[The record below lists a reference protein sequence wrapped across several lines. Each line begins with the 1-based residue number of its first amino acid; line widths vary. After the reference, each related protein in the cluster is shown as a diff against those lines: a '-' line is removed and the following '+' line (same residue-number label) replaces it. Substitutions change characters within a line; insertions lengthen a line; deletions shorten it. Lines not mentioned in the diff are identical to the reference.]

1 MTTMAIVGSGSVG
14 TVLAH
19 AAHAAGLD
27 TVVCARR
34 ATPALALRVGG
45 ARREIPVPVLTDP
58 RHAKPAD
65 WVLLT
70 TKARDAAST
79 APWMARL
86 LHPGST
92 LVVLQNGVEH
102 AEHAAGLLG
111 PAAFLP
117 GLVYIAAERLA
128 DGEVLHRRGNDVV
141 VAEGLAGA
149 AFSELLG
156 GSGLAVRQVAD
167 FPTAAWRKLL
177 GNAAANPITALTL
190 RRMEVMGG
198 AGILDLAETLLRE
211 AVAVG
216 RAAGA
221 DLGPADI
228 AATLDFYRGFDG
240 ADGTSMLYDRLA
252 GRPMETDLITGVIVR
267 LGRAHGV
274 PTPATALVHALLDAC
289 APA

>member
-1 MTTMAIVGSGSVG
+1 MTIAIVGSGSMG
-14 TVLAH
+14 TVFAH
-19 AAHAAGLD
+19 AAREAGLD
-27 TVVCARR
+27 PVVCARR
-34 ATPALALRVGG
+34 PLPGLALRVDGE
-45 ARREIPVPVLTDP
+45 RRDVPVRVLTDP
-58 RHAKPAD
+58 ALAEPAE

-79 APWMARL
+79 APWMRGL
-86 LHPGST
+86 LRPGST

-102 AEHAAGLLG
+102 AEHARDLLG
-111 PAAFLP
+111 PADFLP
-117 GLVYIAAERLA
+117 GLVYIAAERLS
-128 DGEVLHRRGNDVV
+128 DGEVLHRRGQDVV
-141 VAEGLAGA
+141 VAEGPAGA
-149 AFSELLG
+149 AFADLLTD
-156 GSGLAVRQVAD
+156 SGLVIKQVAD
-167 FPTAAWRKLL
+167 FATAAWRKLL

-190 RRMEVMGG
+190 RRMEVMESAAMLG
-198 AGILDLAETLLRE
+198 LADVLLRE

-228 AATLDFYRGFDG
+228 AATLEFYRGFNG

-252 GRPMETDLITGVIVR
+252 GRPLESDLITGVIVR

-274 PTPATALVHALLDAC
+274 PTPANDLMLTLLDAC